1 MTVIK
6 DIVRYF
12 NEKIP
17 SSLSCAWD
25 NDGLMCCPD
34 ESAPVSGV
42 LCALDITDDVIHEA
56 EALGF
61 NLILTHHPLLFRPI
75 RSVLPSQP
83 SARYVIS
90 LISKE
95 ISVLSYHTRLDAV
108 EGGVNDQLA
117 ALFRAQI
124 IGCFG
129 PEGEEVGRMVR
140 LPTPLTA
147 KDFADH
153 VKRTL
158 KCPSITL
165 VNPEK
170 SVKTVAVVGGEGR
183 DYISPAISCGAD
195 IMLTGNVGYHGML
208 DAAAQG
214 LAVIEAGHDYTER
227 IIASWLYREIQ
238 KEFPALSA
246 AISEI
251 PSPIVYL

>member
-1 MTVIK
+1 MTVIQ
-6 DIVRYF
+6 DIVEYF
-12 NEKIP
+12 DEKIP

-34 ESAPVSGV
+34 ELAPVSGV
-42 LCALDITDDVIHEA
+42 LCALDVTNDVIHEA

-83 SARYVIS
+83 SARFVIS
-90 LISKE
+90 LISKR
-95 ISVLSYHTRLDAV
+95 ISVLSYHTRLDAAK
-108 EGGVNDQLA
+108 GGVNDQLA
-117 ALFRAQI
+117 ALFQAQV
-124 IGCFG
+124 IGRFG
-129 PEGEEVGRMVR
+129 PEGEEIGRMVK
-140 LPTPLTA
+140 LPALLAA
-147 KDFADH
+147 KDFAGQ

-158 KCPSITL
+158 KCPSITV

-170 SVKTVAVVGGEGR
+170 SVKTAAVIGGEGR
-183 DYISPAISCGAD
+183 DFISPAISRGAD
-195 IMLTGNVGYHGML
+195 ILFTGSIGYHGML

-227 IIASWLYREIQ
+227 MIASWLYKEIQ
-238 KEFPALSA
+238 KGFPFLPA
-246 AISEI
+246 AVSEA